1 MAKIS
6 DFMISIVIVAT
17 VITMVMLILTDGSQ
31 RYSVTY
37 DNTTFSGLADKQ
49 ATLYSLSQNLSNQTS
64 SITSQNSVFDILGSL
79 ASQGYLAVK
88 STFVSIDLFTSM
100 TTESLGAVNLGPFG
114 AILQSTIITILLIII
129 IVGVVIALIVKWP
142 T

>member
-6 DFMISIVIVAT
+6 DFMISIVVVCT
-17 VITMVMLILTDGSQ
+17 VITLLMLILTDGTQ
-31 RYSVTY
+31 RYAVTY
-37 DNTTFSGLADKQ
+37 DNTTFSGIATKQ
-49 ATLYSLSQNLSNQTS
+49 ATLANLTQNLSEQTS

-88 STFVSIDLFTSM
+88 STFVSIDLFTDM
-100 TTESLGAVNLGPFG
+100 ATEGMNGINLGPLG
-114 AILQSTIITILLIII
+114 SVLISTIITIFVIII
-129 IVGVVIALIVKWP
+129 IVGIVIALIVKWP

>member
-6 DFMISIVIVAT
+6 DFMVSIVIVAF
-17 VITMVMLILTDGSQ
+17 VITAIMLVLTDGTQ
-31 RYSVTY
+31 RYAVTY
-37 DNTTFSGLADKQ
+37 DNTTFAGLSYKQ
-49 ATLYSLSQNLSNQTS
+49 EQLYNLTQNLSNQTS

-100 TTESLGAVNLGPFG
+100 TTESFGEINLGPFG
-114 AILQSTIITILLIII
+114 SLLQSTIITVLLIII

>member
-6 DFMISIVIVAT
+6 DFMISIVIVCA
-17 VITMVMLILTDGSQ
+17 VITLLMMILTDGTQ

-37 DNTTFSGLADKQ
+37 DNTTFSGVASKQ
-49 ATLYSLSQNLSNQTS
+49 QILYNLTQNLSAQTS
-64 SITSQNSVFDILGSL
+64 NITSQNSVFDILGSL

-88 STFVSIDLFTSM
+88 STFVSIDLFTSLA
-100 TTESLGAVNLGPFG
+100 TESFGEINLGPLG
-114 AILQSTIITILLIII
+114 SVLTGTIITIVLIII
-129 IVGVVIALIVKWP
+129 IVGIVIALIVKWP

>member
-6 DFMISIVIVAT
+6 DFMISIVIVCA
-17 VITMVMLILTDGSQ
+17 VITMIMLVLTDGTQ
-31 RYSVTY
+31 QYAVTY
-37 DNTTFSGLADKQ
+37 DNSSFSGLANKQ
-49 ATLYSLSQNLSNQTS
+49 AQLYNLTQNLSNQTS

-100 TTESLGAVNLGPFG
+100 TSESFGEINLGPLG
-114 AILQSTIITILLIII
+114 SILQSTIITIVLIII
-129 IVGVVIALIVKWP
+129 IVGIVIALIVKWP

>member
-1 MAKIS
+1 MPKIS
-6 DFMISIVIVAT
+6 DFMISIVVVAS

-31 RYSVTY
+31 RYAVSY
-37 DNTTFSGLADKQ
+37 DNSTFSGLADKQ

-88 STFVSIDLFTSM
+88 STFVSIDLFTTM
-100 TTESLGAVNLGPFG
+100 TTETFGAVSLGPFG
-114 AILQSTIITILLIII
+114 SILISTIITIFIILI